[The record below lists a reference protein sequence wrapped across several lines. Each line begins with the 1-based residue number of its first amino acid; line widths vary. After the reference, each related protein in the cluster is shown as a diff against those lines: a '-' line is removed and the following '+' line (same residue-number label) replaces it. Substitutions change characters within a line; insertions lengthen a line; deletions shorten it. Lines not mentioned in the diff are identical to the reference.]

1 MVELFRWQEQKCELN
16 LSISGIEPFI
26 EIEKL
31 EKEEAEPKQ
40 ILSERYGTK
49 ENNITIVHGAQEG
62 LFFTLL
68 ALKPREVYI
77 ALPAYQPMFEQS
89 KELGIKTHFIN
100 NPYDLKNKVIILS
113 NPNNPTG
120 EIYNVQELV
129 ENKNFLILDEIFKYF
144 INEKDK
150 LIENTI
156 IISSTSK
163 FFNFKNRK
171 VGWIICEER
180 IIEKIKYY
188 KDLISPEP
196 IFDEELINYAYKNF
210 NFFKER
216 NINIVNKNL
225 EIINKYNLSEFKIKY
240 NKFMPV
246 MMLERE
252 NFDSMDYC
260 LKLLKEK
267 GVLLT
272 PMSYFLKR
280 NAIRMYLGYEDSR
293 KIEEAIKRMVEFN
306 NLYFKTK

>member
-16 LSISGIEPFI
+16 LSISGIESFR

-31 EKEEAEPKQ
+31 EKEEADPKQ
-40 ILSERYGTK
+40 ILSEKYSVK
-49 ENNITIVHGAQEG
+49 EKNVTIVHGAQEG

-77 ALPAYQPMFEQS
+77 TLPAYQPMFEQT
-89 KELGIKTHFIN
+89 KELGIKTHFTN

-113 NPNNPTG
+113 NPNNPSG
-120 EIYNVQELV
+120 ETYNIEELV

-144 INEKDK
+144 VTDKDK
-150 LIENTI
+150 FIENTI

-171 VGWIICEER
+171 VGWIICEEK
-180 IIEKIKYY
+180 INEKIKYY

-196 IFDEELINYAYKNF
+196 IFDKELINYSYKNF
-210 NFFKER
+210 NFFRKR
-216 NINIVNKNL
+216 NINIINKNL
-225 EIINKYNLSEFKIKY
+225 EIIYKYDLSAFKIKY

-246 MMLERE
+246 IMLERE

-267 GVLLT
+267 GVLLM

-280 NAIRMYLGYEDSR
+280 NAIRLYLGYEDSR
-293 KIEEAIKRMVEFN
+293 KIDEAIKRLVDFN
-306 NLYFKTK
+306 NIYFSN

>member
-49 ENNITIVHGAQEG
+49 ENNIAIVHGAQEG
-62 LFFTLL
+62 LFFALL

-89 KELGIKTHFIN
+89 KELGIKTHFTN

-129 ENKNFLILDEIFKYF
+129 ENKNFVILDEIFKYF

-267 GVLLT
+267 GILLT

-293 KIEEAIKRMVEFN
+293 KIEEAIRRMVEFN